1 MYNENNAILKA
12 KLEVKDSKL
21 LKKVN
26 EFYEGFYILF
36 YFILK
41 NPLDNFWWECIS
53 LTIQYSQ
60 LLIFILN
67 KTVSRKYYIIKLI
80 VFSNLESKYIDARYK

>member
-12 KLEVKDSKL
+12 KLEVKDSKI
-21 LKKVN
+21 LKKIN
-26 EFYEGFYILF
+26 GFYEGFYILF
-36 YFILK
+36 YLILK

-60 LLIFILN
+60 ILIFILDS
-67 KTVSRKYYIIKLI
+67 TVSRKYYIIKII
-80 VFSNLESKYIDARYK
+80 VFTNLESN

>member
-1 MYNENNAILKA
+1 MNDEDKGILKLN
-12 KLEVKDSKL
+12 LEKKGSNF
-21 LKKVN
+21 LKKLN
-26 EFYEGFYILF
+26 EFYEGFYALF

-60 LLIFILN
+60 LLIFIIDS
-67 KTVSRKYYIIKLI
+67 TVSRKSSFIKNI
-80 VFSNLESKYIDARYK
+80 V

>member
-12 KLEVKDSKL
+12 KLEVKDSKI
-21 LKKVN
+21 LKKIN

-36 YFILK
+36 YLILK
-41 NPLDNFWWECIS
+41 NP

-60 LLIFILN
+60 LLIFIVDS
-67 KTVSRKYYIIKLI
+67 TVSKKYYIIKII
-80 VFSNLESKYIDARYK
+80 VFANLESK

>member
-1 MYNENNAILKA
+1 MYKENNAILKA
-12 KLEVKDSKL
+12 KLEVKGSKI
-21 LKKVN
+21 LKKID

-60 LLIFILN
+60 ILIFILDS
-67 KTVSRKYYIIKLI
+67 TVSRKYYIIKII
-80 VFSNLESKYIDARYK
+80 VFTNLESS

>member
-12 KLEVKDSKL
+12 KLEVKGSKL
-21 LKKVN
+21 LKNIN

-41 NPLDNFWWECIS
+41 NPLDNIWWECIS
-53 LTIQYSQ
+53 ITIQYSQ
-60 LLIFILN
+60 LLIFILDS
-67 KTVSRKYYIIKLI
+67 TVSRKYYIIKNI
-80 VFSNLESKYIDARYK
+80 VFSNLETN

>member
-12 KLEVKDSKL
+12 KLEVKGSKL
-21 LKKVN
+21 LKNIN

-41 NPLDNFWWECIS
+41 NPLDNIWWECSSI
-53 LTIQYSQ
+53 TIQYSQ
-60 LLIFILN
+60 LLIFILDS
-67 KTVSRKYYIIKLI
+67 TVSRKYYIIKNI
-80 VFSNLESKYIDARYK
+80 VFSNLETN

>member
-12 KLEVKDSKL
+12 KLEVKDSKI
-21 LKKVN
+21 LKKIN
-26 EFYEGFYILF
+26 GFYEGFYILF
-36 YFILK
+36 YLILK

-60 LLIFILN
+60 LLIFIVDS
-67 KTVSRKYYIIKLI
+67 TVSKKYYIIKII
-80 VFSNLESKYIDARYK
+80 VFANLESK